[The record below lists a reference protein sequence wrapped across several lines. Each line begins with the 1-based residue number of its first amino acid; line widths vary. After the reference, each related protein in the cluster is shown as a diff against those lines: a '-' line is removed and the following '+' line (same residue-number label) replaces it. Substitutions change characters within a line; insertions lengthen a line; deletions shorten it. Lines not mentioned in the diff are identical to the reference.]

1 MQHTSTDRGGVTVLA
16 FSGRMDA
23 TTVAAFDEA
32 WRARLEAGAN
42 RLVIDLGGIEYISSA
57 GLRGILG
64 LLKACKSGGVG
75 LAFCGIGEMVGEV
88 FRISGFTGMLSIH
101 PTADAAVAALA

>member
-1 MQHTSTDRGGVTVLA
+1 MQHTISQRDGVTVLA

-32 WRARLEAGAN
+32 WRARLDGGDR

-57 GLRGILG
+57 GLRGILS
-64 LLKACKSGGVG
+64 LLKASKGAGAG
-75 LAFCGIGEMVGEV
+75 LAFCGIGDMVAEV

-101 PTADAAVAALA
+101 ATAADAVAALG